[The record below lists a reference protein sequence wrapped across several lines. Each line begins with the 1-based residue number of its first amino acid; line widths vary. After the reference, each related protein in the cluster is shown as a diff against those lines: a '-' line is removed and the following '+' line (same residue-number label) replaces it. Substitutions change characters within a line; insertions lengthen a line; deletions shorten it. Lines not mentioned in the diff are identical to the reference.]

1 MALLDL
7 TNVKSTLND
16 VKKNLYLDEDLTI
29 KFLNTSKVILEVSS
43 GWYIDKN
50 PQKELSSPEFY
61 QISIVDSDINLDKI
75 IPRTTSIKIGDVEY
89 ASFEYTRPRTATK
102 EWLIKVQTAQ
112 MMRRD
117 V

>member
-1 MALLDL
+1 MGLIDL
-7 TNVKSTLND
+7 TSVKSVIND
-16 VKKNLYLDEDLTI
+16 VKKNLYLDEGLTI
-29 KFLNTSKVILEVSS
+29 KFLNTSKVILEIES

-50 PQKELSSPEFY
+50 PQRELSSPEFY
-61 QISIVDSDINLDKI
+61 QISIVAEDINLDKI

-89 ASFEYTRPRTATK
+89 ASFEYTRPRSATQ